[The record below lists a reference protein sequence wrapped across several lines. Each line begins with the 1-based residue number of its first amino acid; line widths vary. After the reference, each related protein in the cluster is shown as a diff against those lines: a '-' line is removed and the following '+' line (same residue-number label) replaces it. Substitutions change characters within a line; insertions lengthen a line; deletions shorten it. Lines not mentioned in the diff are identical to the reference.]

1 MDKDP
6 GLMGLHYFLSA
17 PRDTSVPSTLK
28 PQLLGISEAL
38 DPALAEPAS
47 KIQLSTRD
55 LFFGKD
61 MRLAQLLGLN
71 RSEDFENAER
81 ETPELLIQVT
91 TSAVFVE
98 PSSPVAGTA
107 IEWYGR
113 ANLLSDSH
121 VHNFDLA

>member
-1 MDKDP
+1 MAPDKDP

-47 KIQLSTRD
+47 KIQLSTRE

-61 MRLAQLLGLN
+61 IDARFSQSIGEGLSQVRRLL
-71 RSEDFENAER
+71 
-81 ETPELLIQVT
+81 TI
-91 TSAVFVE
+91 
-98 PSSPVAGTA
+98 
-107 IEWYGR
+107 
-113 ANLLSDSH
+113 
-121 VHNFDLA
+121 